1 MRAFLAA
8 KSGACYVAPYVN
20 RIDNMGYDGVSV
32 TMQIQNILDNND
44 LGCDVLAAS
53 FKNSNQ
59 ILRLVEYGIGSVTAA
74 PSVIDN
80 LSKNAA
86 VDKAIEDFAN
96 DFKNLTSKD
105 TFCE

>member
-1 MRAFLAA
+1 MQAFLAA

-20 RIDNMGYDGVSV
+20 RIDNMGYDGVAV
-32 TMQIQNILDNND
+32 TEQIHNILKNNNLD
-44 LGCDVLAAS
+44 CDVLGAS

-59 ILRLVEYGIGSVTAA
+59 VLRLVECGVGSITAA

-80 LSKNAA
+80 LSKNQA

-96 DFKNLTSKD
+96 DFRKPTGKD
-105 TFCE
+105 TFCS